1 MQTTSLKIPYVNLAA
16 QHAGLKVELLE
27 AVEADLEKG
36 NFILGEEVSQFEK
49 RFSELC
55 GVPYAVGV
63 NSGTD
68 ALILALRVLGV
79 GEGDEVI
86 TVPNSFVATAA
97 CIRLVDA
104 RPVFVDV
111 RNDYNMDPER
121 LERAVNR
128 RTKAIIPVHLTGRPA
143 DMDPI
148 LALAGRK
155 GIPVVED
162 AAQAVLAE
170 YRGRRVGSFGTLGC
184 FSMHP
189 LKTLNACG
197 DGGVLTTS
205 DSRIYEELKVL
216 RNLGLKDRNQCLRW
230 SGNSRLDTI
239 QAAMLL
245 VKLKYLETWTGKRR
259 ANAAFYQRKLSGV
272 AGLSVPQD
280 QPFERAVY
288 HAFVILC
295 DRRDELKEF
304 LKARG
309 IETAVHYPIPIHLQ
323 EAAKEL
329 GHRRG
334 DFPVAERQA
343 QRILSL
349 PIYPELMEIDQE
361 YIVSNVRQFYGDP
374 ST

>member
-27 AVEADLEKG
+27 AVEAVLEKG

-259 ANAAFYQRKLSGV
+259 LVPTGTQRCRRSFGP
-272 AGLSVPQD
+272 ARSTFRAGGLSC
-280 QPFERAVY
+280 
-288 HAFVILC
+288 LC
-295 DRRDELKEF
+295 
-304 LKARG
+304 
-309 IETAVHYPIPIHLQ
+309 H
-323 EAAKEL
+323 
-329 GHRRG
+329 
-334 DFPVAERQA
+334 PVR
-343 QRILSL
+343 
-349 PIYPELMEIDQE
+349 PP
-361 YIVSNVRQFYGDP
+361 G
-374 ST
+374 